1 MKQNGNRAAALAAQF
16 KKQAKAITS
25 QTVEVKLPVPEIAPD
40 FVFEF
45 IGRRVDIMTMLY
57 SGVLP
62 ESLARALLEKR
73 RAVDLSNIEDSAI
86 EMAEEMSADE
96 QLAILDFQRK
106 IACEVCVA
114 PKLVFR
120 EPASAEEIDLRD
132 WEHAGKLIVALFNY
146 AMRLSPDVPV
156 ATTDGG
162 AEPLKAVESFR
173 PE

>member
-45 IGRRVDIMTMLY
+45 IGRRVDIMSMLY

-62 ESLARALLEKR
+62 ESLARTLLEKR
-73 RAVDLSNIEDSAI
+73 RAAGLSDDSAVEI
-86 EMAEEMSADE
+86 AEEMSAEE

-120 EPASAEEIDLRD
+120 DTVSAEEIDLRD

-146 AMRLSPDVPV
+146 AMKLSPDVPV

>member
-16 KKQAKAITS
+16 KKQTKAIAT
-25 QTVEVKLPVPEIAPD
+25 QTIEVKLPIPEIASD

-45 IGRRVDIMTMLY
+45 IGRRVDIMSMLY

-62 ESLARALLEKR
+62 ESLARTLLEKR
-73 RAVDLSNIEDSAI
+73 QAAGLSDDNAVEI
-86 EMAEEMSADE
+86 AEGMSANE

-120 EPASAEEIDLRD
+120 EAASAEEIDLRE

-146 AMRLSPDVPV
+146 AMQLSPDVPV

-162 AEPLKAVESFR
+162 AEPLKAVQSFR

>member
-16 KKQAKAITS
+16 KKQTKAIAT
-25 QTVEVKLPVPEIAPD
+25 QTIEVKLSIPEIAPD

-45 IGRRVDIMTMLY
+45 VARRVDIMSMLY

-62 ESLARALLEKR
+62 ESLARTLLEKR
-73 RAVDLSNIEDSAI
+73 QAAGLANIDESAVEI
-86 EMAEEMSADE
+86 AEGMSANE

-120 EPASAEEIDLRD
+120 EAASAEEIDLRE

-146 AMRLSPDVPV
+146 AMQLSPDVPV

-162 AEPLKAVESFR
+162 AEPLKAVQSFR

>member
-25 QTVEVKLPVPEIAPD
+25 QTVEVKLPIPEIAPD

-45 IGRRVDIMTMLY
+45 VGRRVDIMTMLY

-62 ESLARALLEKR
+62 ESLARALLETR
-73 RAVDLSNIEDSAI
+73 RTNVEDSAI
-86 EMAEEMSADE
+86 EIAEEMSADE
-96 QLAILDFQRK
+96 QLAILDFQRR

-146 AMRLSPDVPV
+146 AMKLSPDVPV

>member
-16 KKQAKAITS
+16 KKQTKAIAT
-25 QTVEVKLPVPEIAPD
+25 QTIEVKLPIPEIAPD

-45 IGRRVDIMTMLY
+45 IGRRVDIMSMLY

-62 ESLARALLEKR
+62 ESLARTLLEKR
-73 RAVDLSNIEDSAI
+73 QAAGLSDDNAVEI
-86 EMAEEMSADE
+86 AEGMSANE

-120 EPASAEEIDLRD
+120 EAASAEEIDLRE

-146 AMRLSPDVPV
+146 AMQLSPDVPV

-162 AEPLKAVESFR
+162 AEPLKAVQSFR

>member
-1 MKQNGNRAAALAAQF
+1 M
-16 KKQAKAITS
+16 S
-25 QTVEVKLPVPEIAPD
+25 
-40 FVFEF
+40 
-45 IGRRVDIMTMLY
+45 MLY

-73 RAVDLSNIEDSAI
+73 RAVGLSDDSAVEI
-86 EMAEEMSADE
+86 AEGMSAEE

-120 EPASAEEIDLRD
+120 DAANAEEIDLRE

-173 PE
+173 SE